1 MASPH
6 FRLALLECSRPL
18 PTTLGKYRRV
28 YQTWLDASLEIVNV
42 SRTEAEPVTYTLD
55 GYDVVDEVEYPPDD
69 IEYDGILITGSPS
82 SAYEDLEWIN
92 RLITYVKRII
102 SEKPNTRLFGIC
114 FGHQIIARA
123 LGGECTPNDGKW
135 EVAVTTVQLTP
146 LGKSIFGKEELD
158 VQQLHRDHV
167 PTVPSGC
174 HLLGSTAIT
183 PNHGFVMFD
192 SNSTLSA
199 ESLDSES
206 LSVPLTSIR
215 IFTVQGHPEFTP
227 ITVHAVLDARA
238 KILGEVLT
246 REARTRADGLP
257 GKPRS
262 DGRACDGVSVVGKT
276 IWGILGVA

>member
-28 YQTWLDASLEIVNV
+28 YQTWLDASLEIVNA
-42 SRTEAEPVTYTLD
+42 SRTEPVTYTLD
-55 GYDVVDEVEYPPDD
+55 GYDVVDEMEYPPDD
-69 IEYDGILITGSPS
+69 IEYHGVLITGSPS

-192 SNSTLSA
+192 SKSTPSA

-206 LSVPLTSIR
+206 LSVSLTSIR

-238 KILGEVLT
+238 KILGELVT
-246 REARTRADGLP
+246 RDARARADGLP

-262 DGRACDGVSVVGKT
+262 DGRACDGVSVVGRT

>member
-28 YQTWLDASLEIVNV
+28 YQTWLDASLEIVNA

-55 GYDVVDEVEYPPDD
+55 GYDVVDEVEYPPDG
-69 IEYDGILITGSPS
+69 IEYHGILITGSPS

-102 SEKPNTRLFGIC
+102 SEKPNTKLFGIC

-123 LGGECTPNDGKW
+123 LGAECTPNDGKW

-192 SNSTLSA
+192 SNSTPSA

-206 LSVPLTSIR
+206 LSVSLTSIR

-238 KILGEVLT
+238 KILGEVVT

-262 DGRACDGVSVVGKT
+262 DGRACDGVSVVGRT

>member
-1 MASPH
+1 MAPPH

-18 PTTLGKYRRV
+18 PTTLGRYRHV
-28 YQTWLDASLEIVNV
+28 YKTWLDASLEILNA
-42 SRTEAEPVTYTLD
+42 SRTEPVTFTLD
-55 GYDVVDEVEYPPDD
+55 GYDVVDEMVYPPDD
-69 IEYDGILITGSPS
+69 IEYHGVIITGSPS

-92 RLITYVKRII
+92 RLITFVKRII
-102 SEKPNTRLFGIC
+102 AEKPNTKLFGIC
-114 FGHQIIARA
+114 FGHQIVARA

-135 EVAVTTVQLTP
+135 EVAVITVQLTP

-174 HLLGSTAIT
+174 HLLGWTAIT

-192 SNSTLSA
+192 SKSIPPA
-199 ESLDSES
+199 ELLDSES
-206 LSVPLTSIR
+206 PNVPLTSIR

-227 ITVHAVLDARA
+227 MIVHAVLDARA
-238 KILGEVLT
+238 KLLGAPVT
-246 REARTRADGLP
+246 HDARTRADGLP

-262 DGRACDGVSVVGKT
+262 DGRACDGVSVVGRT

>member
-28 YQTWLDASLEIVNV
+28 YQTWLDASLEIVNA
-42 SRTEAEPVTYTLD
+42 SRTEPVTYTLD
-55 GYDVVDEVEYPPDD
+55 GYDVVDEMEYPPDD
-69 IEYDGILITGSPS
+69 IEYHGVLITGSPS

-102 SEKPNTRLFGIC
+102 SEEPNTRLFGIC

-183 PNHGFVMFD
+183 PNHGF
-192 SNSTLSA
+192 
-199 ESLDSES
+199 

-238 KILGEVLT
+238 KILGELVT
-246 REARTRADGLP
+246 RDARARADGLP

-262 DGRACDGVSVVGKT
+262 DGRACDGVSVVGRT